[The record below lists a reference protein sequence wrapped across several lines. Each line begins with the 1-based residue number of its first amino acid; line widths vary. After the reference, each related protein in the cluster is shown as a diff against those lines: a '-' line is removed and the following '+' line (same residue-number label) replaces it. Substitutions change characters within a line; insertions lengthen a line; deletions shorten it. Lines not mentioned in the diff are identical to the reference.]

1 MQSDHIPEKIVA
13 YSIYI
18 ITAFISLFSVY
29 TFYYNQYAISAFV
42 PDDYF
47 YYTTIADTILQKGMS
62 SFDGITLTNGYHP
75 LYLAI
80 IVVLAFISGSTTS
93 LLFYIL
99 LQVLIISSS
108 IQIYRSCNKLYS
120 LYSLSGIKK
129 DLILLIS
136 WFISYKLILLHMEI
150 VLTIP
155 LLYMFFYN
163 IVKPQLQASYT
174 TLSSLCL
181 FILLSRIDTIIL
193 LTLPLFFYFS
203 ALERKNKYLFLIHF
217 LPACIVVASYLYINT
232 LSFQSIIPIS
242 GLAKGLTIYP
252 FTLSFHFWQDFFYHP
267 FELSLYFIS
276 IIFFIVSLYKGRDLI
291 VQSLLF
297 SIIVYFI
304 VVSTRSDWALF
315 DWYFYPLILVVPSII
330 LLFSNDVER
339 LYLKQ
344 SILYSLMI
352 IIGLWS
358 VKYVFKVHNALRL
371 EASNYFHAQSIHTWL
386 KNNNIKV
393 AAMGDR
399 SGLAGYMNNGSI
411 INMEGL
417 VSNRKLIDSIQAQAD
432 LQATLKEF
440 GSEALIVSVYE
451 RLLTDKSGRYI
462 VYQPHP
468 KQAGIY
474 SKKMTGYFGNPDTII
489 YKNND
494 QCRTYIWDLR

>member
-1 MQSDHIPEKIVA
+1 MQSDHIPEKIVT

-47 YYTTIADTILQKGMS
+47 YYTTIADTILQQGMS

-80 IVVLAFISGSTTS
+80 IVVLAFVSGSTKS
-93 LLFYIL
+93 ILFYVL

-120 LYSLSGIKK
+120 LCSLSGIKK
-129 DLILLIS
+129 DIILFIS

-150 VLTIP
+150 VMTIP

-174 TLSSLCL
+174 ILSSICL
-181 FILLSRIDTIIL
+181 FVVLSRIDTVIL
-193 LTLPLFFYFS
+193 LALPLFFYFS
-203 ALERKNKYLFLIHF
+203 ALERKNKYLFFIHF
-217 LPACIVVASYLYINT
+217 LPACIVIASYLYINT

-252 FTLSFHFWQDFFYHP
+252 FILSFHFWQDFFYHP
-267 FELSLYFIS
+267 FELSLYVIS
-276 IIFFIVSLYKGRDLI
+276 IVLFIISLSKKRDLI
-291 VQSLLF
+291 VQSMLF
-297 SIIVYFI
+297 SIILYFI
-304 VVSTRSDWALF
+304 VVSARSDWALF

-330 LLFSNDVER
+330 LLFSNDVQT

-344 SILYSLMI
+344 SILYLFMI

-358 VKYVFKVHNALRL
+358 IKYMYRVHNALSS
-371 EASNYFHAQSIHTWL
+371 ESSNYTHAHSIHTWL
-386 KNNNIKV
+386 LHNNIKI

-399 SGLAGYMNNGSI
+399 SGLTGYIHQGTI
-411 INMEGL
+411 INLEGL
-417 VSNRKLIDSIQAQAD
+417 VSNRKLIDSIDAQAE

-440 GSEALIVSVYE
+440 RSEALIVSVYE
-451 RLLTDKSGRYI
+451 KLLTDKNGKYI

-468 KQAGIY
+468 KQAGLY
-474 SKKMTGYFGNPDTII
+474 SKKMTGYLGNPDTII
-489 YKNND
+489 YNNND

>member
-13 YSIYI
+13 YAIYI

-93 LLFYIL
+93 ILFYIL

-150 VLTIP
+150 VMTIP

-181 FILLSRIDTIIL
+181 FIILSRIDAVIL

-203 ALERKNKYLFLIHF
+203 ALERKNKYLFFIHF
-217 LPACIVVASYLYINT
+217 LPACIVIASYFYINT
-232 LSFQSIIPIS
+232 LTFQSVIPIS

-252 FTLSFHFWQDFFYHP
+252 FILSFHFWQDFFYHP
-267 FELSLYFIS
+267 FELLLYFIS
-276 IIFFIVSLYKGRDLI
+276 IVFFIVSLCKGRDLI
-291 VQSLLF
+291 VQLLLF

-358 VKYVFKVHNALRL
+358 FKYMYRVHNALIY
-371 EASNYFHAQSIHTWL
+371 ETSNYTHAQTIHTWL
-386 KNNNIKV
+386 KKNHIKI

-399 SGLAGYMNNGSI
+399 SGLTGYIHKGTI
-411 INMEGL
+411 INLEGL
-417 VSNRKLIDSIQAQAD
+417 VSNRKLIHSIQAQAD

-451 RLLTDKSGRYI
+451 KLLTDKSGRYI

>member
-13 YSIYI
+13 YAIYI

-80 IVVLAFISGSTTS
+80 IVVIAFVSGSTTS
-93 LLFYIL
+93 ILFYIL

-181 FILLSRIDTIIL
+181 FIILSRIDAVVL

-203 ALERKNKYLFLIHF
+203 ALERKNKYLFFIHF
-217 LPACIVVASYLYINT
+217 LPACIVIASYFYINT
-232 LSFQSIIPIS
+232 LTFQSIIPIS

-252 FTLSFHFWQDFFYHP
+252 FILSFHFWQDFFYHP
-267 FELSLYFIS
+267 FELLLYLIS
-276 IIFFIVSLYKGRDLI
+276 IVFFIVSLCKGRDLI

-297 SIIVYFI
+297 SIILYFI

-358 VKYVFKVHNALRL
+358 FKYMYRVHNALTY
-371 EASNYFHAQSIHTWL
+371 ETSNYSHAQTIHTWL
-386 KNNNIKV
+386 KKNNIKI
-393 AAMGDR
+393 ASMGDR
-399 SGLAGYMNNGSI
+399 SGLTGYIHKGTI
-411 INMEGL
+411 INLEGL
-417 VSNRKLIDSIQAQAD
+417 VSNRKLIHSIQAQAD

-451 RLLTDKSGRYI
+451 KLLTDKSGRYI

-474 SKKMTGYFGNPDTII
+474 SKIMTGYFGNPDTII

>member
-13 YSIYI
+13 YAIYI

-80 IVVLAFISGSTTS
+80 IVVLAFISGSTKS
-93 LLFYIL
+93 ILFYIL

-108 IQIYRSCNKLYS
+108 IQIYRTCNKIYS
-120 LYSLSGIKK
+120 LCSLSGIKK

-181 FILLSRIDTIIL
+181 FIILSRIDAVVL

-203 ALERKNKYLFLIHF
+203 ALERKNKYLFFIHF
-217 LPACIVVASYLYINT
+217 LPACIVIASYFYINT
-232 LSFQSIIPIS
+232 LTFQSIIPIS

-252 FTLSFHFWQDFFYHP
+252 FILSFHFWQDFFYHP
-267 FELSLYFIS
+267 FELLLYFIS
-276 IIFFIVSLYKGRDLI
+276 IVFFIVSLCKGRDLI

-358 VKYVFKVHNALRL
+358 FKYMYRVHNALTY
-371 EASNYFHAQSIHTWL
+371 ETSNYSHAQMIHTWL
-386 KNNNIKV
+386 KKNNIKI
-393 AAMGDR
+393 ASMGDR
-399 SGLAGYMNNGSI
+399 SGLTGYIHKGTI
-411 INMEGL
+411 INLEGL
-417 VSNRKLIDSIQAQAD
+417 VSNRKLIHSIQAQAD

-451 RLLTDKSGRYI
+451 KLLTDKSGRYI

>member
-80 IVVLAFISGSTTS
+80 IVVLAFVSGSTTS
-93 LLFYIL
+93 ILFYIL

-181 FILLSRIDTIIL
+181 FIILSRIDAVVL

-203 ALERKNKYLFLIHF
+203 ALERKNKYLFFIHF
-217 LPACIVVASYLYINT
+217 LPACIVIASYFYINT
-232 LSFQSIIPIS
+232 LTFQSVIPIS

-252 FTLSFHFWQDFFYHP
+252 FILSFHFWQDFFYHP
-267 FELSLYFIS
+267 FELLLYFIS
-276 IIFFIVSLYKGRDLI
+276 IVFFIVSLCKGRDLI

-297 SIIVYFI
+297 SIILYFI

-358 VKYVFKVHNALRL
+358 FKYMYRVHNALTY
-371 EASNYFHAQSIHTWL
+371 ETSNYSHAQTIHTWL
-386 KNNNIKV
+386 KKNNIKI
-393 AAMGDR
+393 ASMGDR
-399 SGLAGYMNNGSI
+399 SGLTGYIHKGTI
-411 INMEGL
+411 INLEGL
-417 VSNRKLIDSIQAQAD
+417 VSNRKLIHSIQAQAD

-440 GSEALIVSVYE
+440 GSEALIVSVYDK
-451 RLLTDKSGRYI
+451 LLTDKSGRYI
-462 VYQPHP
+462 VYKPHP
-468 KQAGIY
+468 KKSGIY

>member
-136 WFISYKLILLHMEI
+136 WFISYKLLLLHMEI

-181 FILLSRIDTIIL
+181 FIILSRIDAVIL

-252 FTLSFHFWQDFFYHP
+252 FILSFHFWQDFLYHP

-276 IIFFIVSLYKGRDLI
+276 IVFFIVSLCKKRDLI

-297 SIIVYFI
+297 SIILYFI

-330 LLFSNDVER
+330 LLFSNDVQI

-344 SILYSLMI
+344 SILFLLMI

-358 VKYVFKVHNALRL
+358 FKYMYRVHNALTY
-371 EASNYFHAQSIHTWL
+371 ETSNYTHAQTIHTWL
-386 KNNNIKV
+386 KKNNIKI

-399 SGLAGYMNNGSI
+399 SGLTGYIHKGTI
-411 INMEGL
+411 INLEGL

-451 RLLTDKSGRYI
+451 KLLTDKSGRYI

-474 SKKMTGYFGNPDTII
+474 SKNMTGYFGNPDTII

>member
-93 LLFYIL
+93 ILFYIL

-181 FILLSRIDTIIL
+181 FIILSRIDAVVL

-203 ALERKNKYLFLIHF
+203 ALERKNKYLFFIHF
-217 LPACIVVASYLYINT
+217 LPACIVIASYFYINT
-232 LSFQSIIPIS
+232 LTFQSIIPIS

-252 FTLSFHFWQDFFYHP
+252 FILSFHFWQDFFYHP
-267 FELSLYFIS
+267 FELLLYFIS
-276 IIFFIVSLYKGRDLI
+276 IVFFIVSLCKGRDLI
-291 VQSLLF
+291 VQLLLF

-358 VKYVFKVHNALRL
+358 FKYMYRVHNALTY
-371 EASNYFHAQSIHTWL
+371 ETSNYSHAQTIHTWL
-386 KNNNIKV
+386 KKNNIKI
-393 AAMGDR
+393 ASMGDR
-399 SGLAGYMNNGSI
+399 SGLTGYIHKGTI
-411 INMEGL
+411 INLEGL
-417 VSNRKLIDSIQAQAD
+417 VSNRKLIHSIQAQAD

-451 RLLTDKSGRYI
+451 KLLTDKSGRYI

>member
-1 MQSDHIPEKIVA
+1 MQSDHIPAKIVA

-93 LLFYIL
+93 ILFYIL

-232 LSFQSIIPIS
+232 LSFQNIIPIS

-252 FTLSFHFWQDFFYHP
+252 FVLSFHFWQDFLYHP

-276 IIFFIVSLYKGRDLI
+276 IVFFIVSLCKGRDLI

-344 SILYSLMI
+344 SILFLLMI

-358 VKYVFKVHNALRL
+358 FKYMYRVHNALTY
-371 EASNYFHAQSIHTWL
+371 ETSNYSHAQTIHTWL
-386 KNNNIKV
+386 KKNNIKI
-393 AAMGDR
+393 ASMGDR
-399 SGLAGYMNNGSI
+399 SGLTGYIHKGTI
-411 INMEGL
+411 INLEGL
-417 VSNRKLIDSIQAQAD
+417 VSNRKLIHSIQAQAD

-451 RLLTDKSGRYI
+451 KLLTDKNGKYI

-474 SKKMTGYFGNPDTII
+474 SKKMTGYLGNPDTII